1 MIEKKRSAEFTG
13 MLLMIIFGLLIVF
26 HLLVISGVIP
36 YDIVWAGKIQS
47 RTELLRMETVS
58 LILLGLST
66 AIVALKTGLININ
79 IPQLVID
86 VGMWVLLALFV
97 LNTIGNFLAESPIEK
112 YGFSILTIIISYLIF
127 KLAVRN

>member
-1 MIEKKRSAEFTG
+1 MIEKKRSVEFIG
-13 MLLMIIFGLLIVF
+13 LLLMMIFGVLIVF

-66 AIVALKTGLININ
+66 AMVALKIRLININ

-97 LNTIGNFLAESPIEK
+97 LNTIGNFLAQSLVEK
-112 YGFSILTIIISYLIF
+112 YGFSILTIIISYLLF
-127 KLAVRN
+127 KLTVRN

>member
-1 MIEKKRSAEFTG
+1 MIEKKRSVEFIG
-13 MLLMIIFGLLIVF
+13 LLLMMIFGVLIVF

-47 RTELLRMETVS
+47 PTELLRMETVS

-66 AIVALKTGLININ
+66 AMVALKIRLININ

-97 LNTIGNFLAESPIEK
+97 LNTIGNFLAESPVEK
-112 YGFSILTIIISYLIF
+112 YGFSILTIIISYLLF